1 VSKLFQK
8 YAERLR
14 VAKWKWDHRDFLAV
28 FNWHQ
33 VTPEFDPARHHVY
46 TWTRL
51 DDFAKEVEWV
61 AAEFRVLPLH
71 RAIVL
76 HKRREL
82 RGACAAFTF
91 DDGDVSVAEHV
102 EPWLRRRGLPATFF
116 INSAYL
122 DGHGS
127 YWFPVLSHSP
137 VNANKP
143 SFPGPPDEL
152 REKAQHLRKT
162 NDPIFYD
169 EVRKRLELFAAA
181 IPHLDKRLVSRE
193 WLADLDGEQYSI
205 GAHGHEHQRYSM
217 MPPEWQRDDLRENV
231 RQLSLFRGFR
241 PVFAVP
247 FGRAHDWT
255 DETMRIAYEQGLE
268 VLLAEGGINVARCS
282 SYLRISCDGKKVAPL
297 VRAVM
302 DGSVA

>member
-1 VSKLFQK
+1 
-8 YAERLR
+8 
-14 VAKWKWDHRDFLAV
+14 VAKWKWEHRNFLAV

-33 VTPEFDPARHHVY
+33 VTPDFDPVRHHVY
-46 TWTRL
+46 TWTQL
-51 DDFAKEVEWV
+51 EDFAKEVEWV
-61 AAEFRVLPLH
+61 AAKFRILPLH

-76 HKRREL
+76 HKRSEL
-82 RGACAAFTF
+82 HGPCAALTF
-91 DDGDVSVAEHV
+91 DDGDISVAEHV
-102 EPWLRRRGLPATFF
+102 EPWLRRRDLPATFF

-122 DGHGS
+122 DGRSS

-137 VNANKP
+137 VNAKEP
-143 SFPGPPDEL
+143 RFPEPPVEL
-152 REKAQHLRKT
+152 REQAQHLRKT

-169 EVRKRLELFAAA
+169 EVRKRLEQFAPA

-193 WLADLDGEQYSI
+193 WLAGLNGDQFAI

-217 MPPEWQRDDLRENV
+217 MPPEWQKNDLRENV
-231 RQLSLFRGFR
+231 RQLSRFRGFR

-255 DETMRIAYEQGLE
+255 DETIRIAHELGLE
-268 VLLAEGGINVARCS
+268 IVLAEGGINVARCS
-282 SYLRISCDGKKVAPL
+282 AYLRISCDGKKIAPL

-302 DGSVA
+302 VGSMA